1 MVQQIERFRLGLIV
15 LLLSSVLIVF
25 AKINLSPN
33 QKHTVTFTL
42 PSTVSLLG
50 WQSRLSELIHENY
63 PNFQSGR
70 KFQYY
75 QNKTTIDAE
84 MRHLVNTD
92 GDVKKYLERYRSM
105 SLSQTPLM
113 RHQKGVGFY
122 GLATEGDRAYLSA
135 CINPRGEST
144 FTGIQFGRN
153 RNMLDLRVDRILP
166 WLLGATELRDHRCLW
181 VILSIQA
188 EGNAEKNYRVLEA
201 AWFSL
206 YPDLQAYFSQE

>member
-15 LLLSSVLIVF
+15 VLFSSILIVL
-25 AKINLSPN
+25 AKINLFPN
-33 QKHTVTFTL
+33 QKTTVTFTL

-50 WQSRLSELIHENY
+50 WQSRTSEPIHENY

-70 KFQYY
+70 KFQYH

-84 MRHLVNTD
+84 MRHLINTD
-92 GDVKKYLERYRSM
+92 GDVKQYLERYRSM
-105 SLSQTPLM
+105 SLTQAPLM
-113 RHQKGVGFY
+113 RYQTGVGFY
-122 GLATEGDRAYLSA
+122 GLVTDSDRAYLSA

-153 RNMLDLRVDRILP
+153 RNTLDLQVDRILP
-166 WLLGATELRDHRCLW
+166 WLLGVTELRDHRCLW
-181 VILSIQA
+181 VILSIPA

-206 YPDLQAYFSQE
+206 YTDLQAYFSQK